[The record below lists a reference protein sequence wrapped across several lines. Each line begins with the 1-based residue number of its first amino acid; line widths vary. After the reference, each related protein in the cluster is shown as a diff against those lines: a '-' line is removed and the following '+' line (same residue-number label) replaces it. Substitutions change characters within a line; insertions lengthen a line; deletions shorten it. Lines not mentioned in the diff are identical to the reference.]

1 MQDKIFLEMDNLWN
15 SADLLVLI
23 TKFIANLLV
32 VLILVRV
39 LYYGRSRQ
47 MDYVFSYVLIS
58 IVVFLLCFMLGNVK
72 LQLGFALGLFAIF
85 GIIRFR
91 TTTIPVREMTYL
103 FLVIGISVIN
113 SLAGN
118 SVSLAELVFSNLAII
133 LTTAVFERLW
143 LTKGLSSKTI
153 LYENI
158 ELIKASRQQELISD
172 LSERMEVPVTRVEIG
187 QINYLRDTARL
198 KVYFR
203 ENERFPAFKDQ
214 RDTTDED

>member
-1 MQDKIFLEMDNLWN
+1 MENLWN
-15 SADLLVLI
+15 SADLTVLI
-23 TKFIANLLV
+23 TKFITNLLV

-118 SVSLAELVFSNLAII
+118 TVSLAELAFSNLAILI
-133 LTTAVFERLW
+133 TTAIFERLW
-143 LTKGLSSKTI
+143 FKKGLSSKTI

-158 ELIKASRQQELISD
+158 ELIKASRQQELIND
-172 LSERMEVPVTRVEIG
+172 LSERMGVPVIRVEIG
-187 QINYLRDTARL
+187 RINYLRDTARL

-203 ENERFPAFKDQ
+203 ENERFLAFKDQ
-214 RDTTDED
+214 DGSTDEE